1 MESSSAT
8 TPTPEEQ
15 KARKAAEL
23 RGAPFLVYR
32 DDKGHQKIVALVETA
47 KALTVGRRSEA
58 DLALPW
64 DREVSRLHAQF
75 EFRAGEWTV
84 DDDGW
89 SQNGTFVNE
98 MRLDGQRRLH
108 DGDLVRCGQTVIQF
122 CHVRNASVEMTLV
135 PGELSAMPRF
145 SGQQQQVLRELCR
158 PLLGDGDGLTPA
170 ADDEIAERLGTDQ
183 KTVTTE
189 LEHLARQFGLS
200 EMPFFERRGGSAVVA
215 LRSGPGEGDGEA
227 RGKRG
232 AGGFPAGAFRSP

>member
-32 DDKGHQKIVALVETA
+32 DEKGHQKIVELNETA
-47 KALTVGRRSEA
+47 KALTVGRRFEA
-58 DLALPW
+58 DIALPW

-98 MRLDGQRRLH
+98 MRLNGQRRLQ
-108 DGDLVRCGQTVIQF
+108 DGDIIRCGQTNIAF
-122 CHVRNASVEMTLV
+122 CHTRNVSVEMTLV
-135 PGELSAMPRF
+135 PGELSATPRF
-145 SGQQQQVLRELCR
+145 SMQQQQILRELCS
-158 PLLGDGDGLTPA
+158 PLLGDGDGLTPL

-200 EMPFFERRGGSAVVA
+200 EMPFFERRAEIAMLA
-215 LRSGPGEGDGEA
+215 LRSGLVKADE
-227 RGKRG
+227 
-232 AGGFPAGAFRSP
+232 

>member
-32 DDKGHQKIVALVETA
+32 DDKGHQKLVELDETA
-47 KALTVGRRSEA
+47 KAFTVGRRFEA
-58 DLALPW
+58 DIALPW

-98 MRLDGQRRLH
+98 MRLNGQRRLQ
-108 DGDLVRCGQTVIQF
+108 DGDIIRCGQTNIAF
-122 CHVRNASVEMTLV
+122 CHTRNVSVEMTLV
-135 PGELSAMPRF
+135 PGELSATPRF
-145 SGQQQQVLRELCR
+145 SMQQQQILRELCS
-158 PLLGDGDGLTPA
+158 PLLGEGDGLSPL
-170 ADDEIAERLGTDQ
+170 ADDEIAANLGTDQ

-200 EMPFFERRGGSAVVA
+200 EMPFFERRAEIAMLA
-215 LRSGPGEGDGEA
+215 LRSGLVKADE
-227 RGKRG
+227 
-232 AGGFPAGAFRSP
+232 

>member
-8 TPTPEEQ
+8 TPTPEEK

-32 DDKGHQKIVALVETA
+32 DDKGKQKIVELDETA
-47 KALTVGRRSEA
+47 KALTVGRRFEA
-58 DLALPW
+58 DIALPW

-98 MRLDGQRRLH
+98 MRLDGQRRLQ
-108 DGDLVRCGQTVIQF
+108 DGDLVRCGQTTIAFV
-122 CHVRNASVEMTLV
+122 HSRNVSVEMTLV
-135 PGELSAMPRF
+135 PGELSATPRF
-145 SGQQQQVLRELCR
+145 SQQHKQTPSERSR
-158 PLLGDGDGLTPA
+158 PRLGAGDGLSPA
-170 ADDEIAERLGTDQ
+170 ADDEIAEKLGTDQ

-189 LEHLARQFGLS
+189 LE
-200 EMPFFERRGGSAVVA
+200 
-215 LRSGPGEGDGEA
+215 
-227 RGKRG
+227 
-232 AGGFPAGAFRSP
+232 

>member
-32 DDKGHQKIVALVETA
+32 DEKGAQKIVELDENART
-47 KALTVGRRSEA
+47 LTVGRRFEA
-58 DLALPW
+58 DIALPW

-75 EFRAGEWTV
+75 EFKAGEWTV

-98 MRLDGQRRLH
+98 MRLDGQRRLQ
-108 DGDLVRCGQTVIQF
+108 DGDIIRCGQTNIAFV
-122 CHVRNASVEMTLV
+122 HTRNMSVEMTLV
-135 PGELSAMPRF
+135 PGELSATPRF
-145 SGQQQQVLRELCR
+145 SMQQQQILRELCS
-158 PLLGDGDGLTPA
+158 PLLGDGEGVSPL

-200 EMPFFERRGGSAVVA
+200 EMPFFERRAEIAMLA
-215 LRSGPGEGDGEA
+215 LRSGLVKADE
-227 RGKRG
+227 
-232 AGGFPAGAFRSP
+232 

>member
-15 KARKAAEL
+15 KARRAAEL

-32 DDKGHQKIVALVETA
+32 DDKGAQKIVELDETA
-47 KALTVGRRSEA
+47 KAHTVGRRFEA
-58 DLALPW
+58 DIALPW

-98 MRLDGQRRLH
+98 MRLDGQRRLQ
-108 DGDLVRCGQTVIQF
+108 DGDIIRCGQTNIAF
-122 CHVRNASVEMTLV
+122 CHTRNVSVEMTLV
-135 PGELSAMPRF
+135 PGELSATPRF
-145 SGQQQQVLRELCR
+145 SMQQQQILRELCS
-158 PLLGDGDGLTPA
+158 PLLGDGDGLSPL

-200 EMPFFERRGGSAVVA
+200 EMPFFERRAEIAMLA
-215 LRSGPGEGDGEA
+215 LRSGLVKADE
-227 RGKRG
+227 
-232 AGGFPAGAFRSP
+232 

>member
-32 DDKGHQKIVALVETA
+32 DEKGAQKIVELDENART
-47 KALTVGRRSEA
+47 LTVGRRFEA
-58 DLALPW
+58 DIALPW

-75 EFRAGEWTV
+75 EFKAGEWTV

-98 MRLDGQRRLH
+98 MRLDGQRRLQ
-108 DGDLVRCGQTVIQF
+108 DGDIIRCGQTNIAFV
-122 CHVRNASVEMTLV
+122 HTRNMSVEMTLV
-135 PGELSAMPRF
+135 PGELSATPRF
-145 SGQQQQVLRELCR
+145 SMQQQQILRELCS
-158 PLLGDGDGLTPA
+158 PLLGDGEGVSPL

-200 EMPFFERRGGSAVVA
+200 EMPFFERRAEIAMLA
-215 LRSGPGEGDGEA
+215 LRSGLVKTDE
-227 RGKRG
+227 
-232 AGGFPAGAFRSP
+232 

>member
-1 MESSSAT
+1 MEASSAT

-32 DDKGHQKIVALVETA
+32 DDKGHQKLVELEENA
-47 KALTVGRRSEA
+47 KALTVGRRFEA
-58 DLALPW
+58 DVALPW

-98 MRLDGQRRLH
+98 MRLDGQRRLQ
-108 DGDLVRCGQTVIQF
+108 DGDIIRCGQTNIAF
-122 CHVRNASVEMTLV
+122 CHTRNVSVEMTLV
-135 PGELSAMPRF
+135 PGELSATPRF
-145 SGQQQQVLRELCR
+145 SMQQQQILRELCS
-158 PLLGDGDGLTPA
+158 PLLGDGDGLSPL
-170 ADDEIAERLGTDQ
+170 ADDEIAANLGTDQ

-200 EMPFFERRGGSAVVA
+200 EMPFFERRAEIAMLA
-215 LRSGPGEGDGEA
+215 LRSGLVKADE
-227 RGKRG
+227 
-232 AGGFPAGAFRSP
+232 

>member
-32 DDKGHQKIVALVETA
+32 DDKGHQKLVELDETA
-47 KALTVGRRSEA
+47 KAFTVGRRFEA
-58 DLALPW
+58 DIALPW

-98 MRLDGQRRLH
+98 MRLNGQRRLQ
-108 DGDLVRCGQTVIQF
+108 DGDIIRCGQTNIAF
-122 CHVRNASVEMTLV
+122 CHTRNVSVEMTLV
-135 PGELSAMPRF
+135 PGELSATPRF
-145 SGQQQQVLRELCR
+145 SMQQQQILRELCS
-158 PLLGDGDGLTPA
+158 PLLADGDGLSPL
-170 ADDEIAERLGTDQ
+170 ADDEIAANLGTDQ

-200 EMPFFERRGGSAVVA
+200 EMPFFERRAEIAMLA
-215 LRSGPGEGDGEA
+215 LRSGLVKADE
-227 RGKRG
+227 
-232 AGGFPAGAFRSP
+232 

>member
-32 DDKGHQKIVALVETA
+32 DDKGNQKIVELDEGA
-47 KALTVGRRSEA
+47 KALTVGRRFEA
-58 DLALPW
+58 DIALPW

-98 MRLDGQRRLH
+98 MRLNGQRRLQ
-108 DGDLVRCGQTVIQF
+108 DGDIIRCGKTNIAF
-122 CHVRNASVEMTLV
+122 CHARNVSVEMTLV
-135 PGELSAMPRF
+135 PGELSATPRF
-145 SGQQQQVLRELCR
+145 SQQQQQILRELCR
-158 PLLGDGDGLTPA
+158 PLLGDGDGVSPL

-189 LEHLARQFGLS
+189 LEHLARTFGLS
-200 EMPFFERRGGSAVVA
+200 EMPFFERRAEIAMLA
-215 LRSGPGEGDGEA
+215 LRSGLVKADE
-227 RGKRG
+227 
-232 AGGFPAGAFRSP
+232 

>member
-32 DDKGHQKIVALVETA
+32 DDKGAQKIVELDETA
-47 KALTVGRRSEA
+47 RTLTVGRRFEA
-58 DLALPW
+58 DIALPW

-108 DGDLVRCGQTVIQF
+108 DGDLVRCGQTAIEF
-122 CHVRNASVEMTLV
+122 CHTRDASAEMTLV
-135 PGELSAMPRF
+135 PGELSATPRF
-145 SGQQQQVLRELCR
+145 SQQQQQVLQELCR
-158 PLLGDGDGLTPA
+158 PLLGDGDGLAPA
-170 ADDEIAERLGTDQ
+170 ADDEIAERLGTGQ
-183 KTVTTE
+183 RE
-189 LEHLARQFGLS
+189 GPPEAGQLARQVG
-200 EMPFFERRGGSAVVA
+200 
-215 LRSGPGEGDGEA
+215 
-227 RGKRG
+227 
-232 AGGFPAGAFRSP
+232 

>member
-32 DDKGHQKIVALVETA
+32 DDKGHQKLVELDETA
-47 KALTVGRRSEA
+47 KAFTVGRRFEA
-58 DLALPW
+58 DIALPW

-98 MRLDGQRRLH
+98 MRLNGQRRLQ
-108 DGDLVRCGQTVIQF
+108 DGDIIRCGQTNIAF
-122 CHVRNASVEMTLV
+122 CHTRNVSVEMTLV
-135 PGELSAMPRF
+135 PGELSATPRF
-145 SGQQQQVLRELCR
+145 SMQQQQILRELCS
-158 PLLGDGDGLTPA
+158 PLLGHGDGLSPL
-170 ADDEIAERLGTDQ
+170 ADDEIAANLGTDQ

-200 EMPFFERRGGSAVVA
+200 EMPFFERRAEIAMLA
-215 LRSGPGEGDGEA
+215 LRSGLVKADE
-227 RGKRG
+227 
-232 AGGFPAGAFRSP
+232 

>member
-32 DDKGHQKIVALVETA
+32 DEKGQQKIVELDETA
-47 KALTVGRRSEA
+47 KALTVGRRFEA
-58 DLALPW
+58 DIALPW

-98 MRLDGQRRLH
+98 MRLNGQRRLQ
-108 DGDLVRCGQTVIQF
+108 DGDIIRCGQTNIAF
-122 CHVRNASVEMTLV
+122 CHTRNVSVEMTLV
-135 PGELSAMPRF
+135 PGELSATPRF
-145 SGQQQQVLRELCR
+145 SMQQQQILRELCS
-158 PLLGDGDGLTPA
+158 PLLGDGDGLTPL

-200 EMPFFERRGGSAVVA
+200 EMPFFERRAEIAMLA
-215 LRSGPGEGDGEA
+215 LRTGLVKADE
-227 RGKRG
+227 
-232 AGGFPAGAFRSP
+232 

>member
-23 RGAPFLVYR
+23 RGAPFLVYK
-32 DDKGHQKIVALVETA
+32 DEKGAQKIVELQESA
-47 KALTVGRRSEA
+47 KALTVGRRFEA
-58 DLALPW
+58 DIALPW

-98 MRLDGQRRLH
+98 MRLDGQRRLQ
-108 DGDLVRCGQTVIQF
+108 DGDIVRCGQTNIAFV
-122 CHVRNASVEMTLV
+122 HTRNVSVEMTLV
-135 PGELSAMPRF
+135 PGELSATPRF
-145 SGQQQQVLRELCR
+145 SQQQQQILRELCR
-158 PLLGDGDGLTPA
+158 PLLGDGDGVSPL
-170 ADDEIAERLGTDQ
+170 ADDEIATALGTDQ

-200 EMPFFERRGGSAVVA
+200 EMPFFERRAEIAMLA
-215 LRSGPGEGDGEA
+215 LRSGLVKADE
-227 RGKRG
+227 
-232 AGGFPAGAFRSP
+232 

>member
-8 TPTPEEQ
+8 TPTPEEL

-32 DDKGHQKIVALVETA
+32 DDKGAQHIVELVESA
-47 KALTVGRRSEA
+47 KALTVGRRFEA
-58 DLALPW
+58 DIALPW

-98 MRLDGQRRLH
+98 MRLDGQRRLQ
-108 DGDLVRCGQTVIQF
+108 DGDIVRCGQTHIAFV
-122 CHVRNASVEMTLV
+122 HTRNVSVEMTLV
-135 PGELSAMPRF
+135 PGELSATPRF
-145 SGQQQQVLRELCR
+145 SDQQQKILRELCR
-158 PLLGDGDGLTPA
+158 PLLGDGDGVTPL
-170 ADDEIAERLGTDQ
+170 ADDEIAAALGTDQ
-183 KTVTTE
+183 KTITTE

-200 EMPFFERRGGSAVVA
+200 EMPFFERRAEIAMLA
-215 LRSGPGEGDGEA
+215 LRSGLVKADE
-227 RGKRG
+227 
-232 AGGFPAGAFRSP
+232 

>member
-1 MESSSAT
+1 VESSSAT
-8 TPTPEEQ
+8 SPTPEEL

-23 RGAPFLVYR
+23 RGAPFLIYR
-32 DDKGHQKIVALVETA
+32 DDKGKQHIVELDESRR
-47 KALTVGRRSEA
+47 ALTVGRRFEA
-58 DLALPW
+58 DIALPW

-98 MRLDGQRRLH
+98 MRLDGQRRMH

-122 CHVRNASVEMTLV
+122 CHARNVSVEMTLV
-135 PGELSAMPRF
+135 PGELSATPRF
-145 SGQQQQVLRELCR
+145 SQQQQQVLQELCR
-158 PLLGDGDGLTPA
+158 PLMGDGDGLTPS

-200 EMPFFERRGGSAVVA
+200 EMPFFERRAEIAILA
-215 LRSGPGEGDGEA
+215 LRSGLVKADE
-227 RGKRG
+227 
-232 AGGFPAGAFRSP
+232 

>member
-15 KARKAAEL
+15 KARRAAEL

-32 DDKGHQKIVALVETA
+32 DDKGRQKIVELDETTRTLA
-47 KALTVGRRSEA
+47 VGRRFEA
-58 DLALPW
+58 DIALPW

-98 MRLDGQRRLH
+98 IRLDGQRRLQ
-108 DGDLVRCGQTVIQF
+108 DGDIIRCGKTNIAFVNT
-122 CHVRNASVEMTLV
+122 RNMSVEMTLV
-135 PGELSAMPRF
+135 PGELSATPRF
-145 SGQQQQVLRELCR
+145 SQQQQQILRELCS
-158 PLLGDGDGLTPA
+158 PLLGDGEGVSPL

-189 LEHLARQFGLS
+189 LEHLASTFGLS
-200 EMPFFERRGGSAVVA
+200 EMPFFERRAEIAMLA
-215 LRSGPGEGDGEA
+215 LRSGLVKTDE
-227 RGKRG
+227 
-232 AGGFPAGAFRSP
+232 

>member
-1 MESSSAT
+1 VESSSAT

-15 KARKAAEL
+15 KARRAAEL

-32 DDKGHQKIVALVETA
+32 DDKGRQKIVELDETTRTLA
-47 KALTVGRRSEA
+47 VGRRFEA
-58 DLALPW
+58 DIALPW

-98 MRLDGQRRLH
+98 IRLDGQRRLQ
-108 DGDLVRCGQTVIQF
+108 DGDIIRCGKTHIAFVNT
-122 CHVRNASVEMTLV
+122 RNMSVEMTLV
-135 PGELSAMPRF
+135 PGELSATPRF
-145 SGQQQQVLRELCR
+145 SQQQQQILRELCS
-158 PLLGDGDGLTPA
+158 PLLGDGEGVSPL

-189 LEHLARQFGLS
+189 LEHLARTFGLS
-200 EMPFFERRGGSAVVA
+200 EMPFFERRAEIAMLA
-215 LRSGPGEGDGEA
+215 LRSGLVKTDE
-227 RGKRG
+227 
-232 AGGFPAGAFRSP
+232 

>member
-32 DDKGHQKIVALVETA
+32 DEKGAQKIVELDESART
-47 KALTVGRRSEA
+47 LTVGRRFEA
-58 DLALPW
+58 DIALPW

-75 EFRAGEWTV
+75 EFKAGEWTV

-98 MRLDGQRRLH
+98 MRLDGQRRLQ
-108 DGDLVRCGQTVIQF
+108 DGDIIRCGQTNIAFV
-122 CHVRNASVEMTLV
+122 HTRNMSVEMTLV
-135 PGELSAMPRF
+135 PGELSATPRF
-145 SGQQQQVLRELCR
+145 SMQQQQILRELCS
-158 PLLGDGDGLTPA
+158 PLLGDGEGVSPL

-200 EMPFFERRGGSAVVA
+200 EMPFFERRAEIAMLA
-215 LRSGPGEGDGEA
+215 LRSGLVKADE
-227 RGKRG
+227 
-232 AGGFPAGAFRSP
+232 

>member
-32 DDKGHQKIVALVETA
+32 DDKGHQKLVGLEETA
-47 KALTVGRRSEA
+47 KAFTVGRRFEA
-58 DLALPW
+58 DIALPW

-98 MRLDGQRRLH
+98 MRLDGQRRLQ
-108 DGDLVRCGQTVIQF
+108 DGDIIRCGQTNIAF
-122 CHVRNASVEMTLV
+122 CHTRNVSVEMTLV
-135 PGELSAMPRF
+135 PGELSATPRF
-145 SGQQQQVLRELCR
+145 SMQQQQILRELCS
-158 PLLGDGDGLTPA
+158 PLLGDGDGLTPL

-200 EMPFFERRGGSAVVA
+200 EMPFFERRAEIAMLA
-215 LRSGPGEGDGEA
+215 LRTGLVKADE
-227 RGKRG
+227 
-232 AGGFPAGAFRSP
+232 

>member
-32 DDKGHQKIVALVETA
+32 DEKGAQKIVELDENART
-47 KALTVGRRSEA
+47 LTVGRRFEA
-58 DLALPW
+58 DIALPW

-75 EFRAGEWTV
+75 EFKAGEWTV

-98 MRLDGQRRLH
+98 MRLDGQRRMQ
-108 DGDLVRCGQTVIQF
+108 DGDIIRCGQTNIAFV
-122 CHVRNASVEMTLV
+122 HTRNMSVEMTLV
-135 PGELSAMPRF
+135 PGELSATPRF
-145 SGQQQQVLRELCR
+145 SMQQQQILRELCS
-158 PLLGDGDGLTPA
+158 PLLGDGEGLSPL

-200 EMPFFERRGGSAVVA
+200 EMPFFERRAEIAMLA
-215 LRSGPGEGDGEA
+215 LRSGLVKADE
-227 RGKRG
+227 
-232 AGGFPAGAFRSP
+232 